1 MTMVYG
7 TIGGNNKFTFFILLF
22 FISISLFTLKN
33 NIKLI
38 ILLYFKRNKPP
49 LISVALESMSPL
61 LESVKKYTFRV
72 FLLLD
77 QLGLFIIFLVI

>member
-1 MTMVYG
+1 MTMVFG
-7 TIGGNNKFTFFILLF
+7 TIGNNNKFTFFIL

-77 QLGLFIIFLVI
+77 